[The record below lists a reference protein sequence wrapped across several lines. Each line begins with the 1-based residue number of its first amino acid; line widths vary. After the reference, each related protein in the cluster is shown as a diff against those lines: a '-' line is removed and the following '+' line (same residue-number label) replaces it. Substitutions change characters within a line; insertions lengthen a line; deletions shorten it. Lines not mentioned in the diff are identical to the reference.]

1 MKQELFDDLI
11 SQKTLLTEINVE
23 LKKRLEN
30 IETDTTHLERD
41 ISEKERIINE
51 LRQDKK
57 VLTGLLKNE
66 PRKNKVFRNVT
77 IVAAL
82 GLAMFIFISYVP
94 SDLQSFYNS
103 NSPLKTQ
110 YLIQNLQGSV
120 VDTWKPWHLVDNQ
133 PLTINILNADEVS
146 KEKIDAI
153 KSAILSEESVKI
165 DNSLLDKGPVGTV
178 SVYYKGWQGA
188 LLNMQS
194 DKTKFHIPTKFDIVQ
209 SPSEEGDITIVLST
223 LESPDGYSGYTKSFT
238 DGQETLKS
246 TITVY
251 NINEISAERLGTVI
265 RHEFGHA
272 LGLGHATDQEDLM
285 HYVIETNFPFVSD
298 CDINAVKDLYDGKE
312 MNDVACGPQKSL

>member
-1 MKQELFDDLI
+1 MKQELFDDLV
-11 SQKTLLTEINVE
+11 SQKTLLTEINSE
-23 LKKRLEN
+23 LKKRLDN

-57 VLTGLLKNE
+57 VLTSLLKSE
-66 PRKNKVFRNVT
+66 PRKNKIFRNVT

-110 YLIQNLQGSV
+110 YLIQNLQGGT
-120 VDTWKPWHLVDNQ
+120 VDTWKPWHLVNGQ
-133 PLTINILNADEVS
+133 PLIINILNADAVS
-146 KEKIDAI
+146 KEKLDAV

-188 LLNMQS
+188 ILNMQD
-194 DKTKFHIPTKFDIVQ
+194 DKTKFHIPTKFNIIQ
-209 SPSEEGDITIVLST
+209 SPSEEGDITIVLSA
-223 LESPDGYSGYTKSFT
+223 LENPDGYSGYTKSIT

-251 NINEISAERLGTVI
+251 NVGEISPERLGTVV

-285 HYVIETNFPFVSD
+285 HYVIETDFPFVSD

-312 MNDVACGPQKSL
+312 MSDVSCGPQKSL